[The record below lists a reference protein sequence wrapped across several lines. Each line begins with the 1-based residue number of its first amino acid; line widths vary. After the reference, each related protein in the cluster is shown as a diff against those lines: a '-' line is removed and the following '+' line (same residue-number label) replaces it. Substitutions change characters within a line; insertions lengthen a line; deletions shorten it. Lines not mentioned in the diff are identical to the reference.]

1 VQLQDYWNIVA
12 KRWWIILL
20 VAVVA
25 VVSAYVYSK
34 SQQPIFRSS
43 ARLYVM
49 PARPDYGNV
58 LFISNVVRQY
68 SQLIV
73 TDRFLNAV
81 NEKLNLDMPSQV
93 LKTKVY
99 TSGTADNLAVQIE
112 VDNPDPAKAQDIVR
126 ALTQEFMEDQAMRMQ
141 NVDRVNRIDV
151 RMYDEPAP
159 AVLVRPK
166 TRVNVIAGGVL
177 GFLLGAIIAFV
188 LEYLDDTIKNS
199 ADVERYVAL
208 PVVGNIPTITP

>member
-1 VQLQDYWNIVA
+1 MQLQDYWNIIA
-12 KRWWIILL
+12 KRWWIIML

-25 VVSAYVYSK
+25 VASAYVYSK

-58 LFISNVVRQY
+58 LFISNMVRQY
-68 SQLIV
+68 GQLIV
-73 TDRFLNAV
+73 TDRFVNAV
-81 NEKLNLDMPSQV
+81 NEKLNLDMPLPA
-93 LKTKVY
+93 LKANIH
-99 TSGTADNLAVQIE
+99 TSGTSDNLAIQVE
-112 VDNPDPAKAQDIVR
+112 VDHPDPGKAQAIVK
-126 ALTQEFMEDQAMRMQ
+126 ALTQEFMEDQAARMQ

-151 RMYDEPAP
+151 RMYDEPSP
-159 AVLVRPK
+159 STMIRPK
-166 TRVNVIAGGVL
+166 TKVNVVAGGVL
-177 GFLLGAIIAFV
+177 GLVLGAIIGFV

-208 PVVGNIPTITP
+208 PVVGNIPTITS